1 MAVSRK
7 SVSDKYRDEARVVPL
22 IDDAELRGRLCQPE
36 DIPVLSELLL
46 DAFGDARFANLEYMD
61 WFYRQSP
68 FGPMVIGI
76 TWLDGRPINHLG
88 AAPRR
93 LRTVNGFIDL
103 WLVTN
108 IGSRP
113 GMQGKGYFM
122 RLCLAGWMLAME
134 YKAIGIY
141 GVMNDRSVKAL
152 RTFGVVTE
160 AELPVK
166 VLVPGPFR
174 GGGWTHH
181 SVTEAFL
188 DSAEFDEVLA
198 DTDLAPRR
206 GVRHW
211 WDAETLRWR
220 LRCPLNPYTVHVHR
234 DLVAITAKVTV
245 KGVPTVVLLK
255 VLIREARRNKVGV
268 RKTWLSPTAI
278 GAICAHHRTPFAV
291 YAGVNADVRV
301 MGVVIPQQ
309 YLPSPLHLCF
319 KVDAQAVATDDLR
332 FDTFELLDFDVI

>member
-1 MAVSRK
+1 MAISRK
-7 SVSDKYRDEARVVPL
+7 LVSEKFKDEDRTVPL
-22 IDDAELRGRLCQPE
+22 IDNAELRGRLVVPE

-46 DAFGDARFANLEYMD
+46 DAFGDERFGNLEYME
-61 WFYRQSP
+61 WFYLKSP
-68 FGPMVIGI
+68 FGRMVSGV
-76 TWLDGRPINHLG
+76 TWLDGKAINHLG

-113 GMQGKGYFM
+113 GLQGKGYFM
-122 RLCLAGWMLAME
+122 RLCLAGWMLALE
-134 YKAIGIY
+134 YKAMGIY

-152 RTFGVVTE
+152 RTFGVI
-160 AELPVK
+160 LQ
-166 VLVPGPFR
+166 
-174 GGGWTHH
+174 
-181 SVTEAFL
+181 
-188 DSAEFDEVLA
+188 
-198 DTDLAPRR
+198 DTDLPPRR

-220 LRCPLNPYTVHVHR
+220 LRCPLNPYTVHVHE
-234 DLVAITAKVTV
+234 DLVAISARVKV
-245 KGVPTVVLLK
+245 KGVPTAILMK
-255 VLIREARRNKVGV
+255 AMIRGARRKKVGV

-278 GAICAHHRTPFAV
+278 GAICAHHRTPFAL

>member
-1 MAVSRK
+1 MAISRK
-7 SVSDKYRDEARVVPL
+7 LVSEKFKDEDRTVPL
-22 IDDAELRGRLCQPE
+22 IDNAELRGRLVVPE

-46 DAFGDARFANLEYMD
+46 DAFGDERFGNLEYME
-61 WFYRQSP
+61 WFYLKSP
-68 FGPMVIGI
+68 FGRMVSGV
-76 TWLDGRPINHLG
+76 TWLDGKAINHLG

-113 GMQGKGYFM
+113 GLQGKGYFM
-122 RLCLAGWMLAME
+122 RLCLAGWMLALE
-134 YKAIGIY
+134 YKAMGIY

-166 VLVPGPFR
+166 VLLPGPFKP
-174 GGGWTHH
+174 GTWTHH
-181 SVTEAFL
+181 PVTEEFL
-188 DSAEFDEVLA
+188 DSDQFDEILQ
-198 DTDLAPRR
+198 DTDLPPRR

-220 LRCPLNPYTVHVHR
+220 LRCPLNPYTVHVHE
-234 DLVAITAKVTV
+234 DLVAISARVKV
-245 KGVPTVVLLK
+245 KGVPTAILMK
-255 VLIREARRNKVGV
+255 AMIRGARRKKVGV

-278 GAICAHHRTPFAV
+278 GAICAHHRTPFAL

-332 FDTFELLDFDVI
+332 FDTFELLDFDAI

>member
-1 MAVSRK
+1 MAISRK

-36 DIPVLSELLL
+36 DIPILSELLL
-46 DAFGDARFANLEYMD
+46 DAFGDERFANLEYMD

-76 TWLDGRPINHLG
+76 TWLDDRPINHLG

-122 RLCLAGWMLAME
+122 RLCLAGWMLALE

-152 RTFGVVTE
+152 RSFGVVTE

-174 GGGWTHH
+174 GGQWTHH
-181 SVTEAFL
+181 PVTEEFL
-188 DSAEFDEVLA
+188 DSAEFEELLE

-234 DLVAITAKVTV
+234 DLVVITAKLTV
-245 KGVPTVVLLK
+245 KGVPAVVLLK
-255 VLIREARRNKVGV
+255 AMIRGSRRKKVGV

-278 GAICAHHRTPFAV
+278 GAICAHHRTPVAL
-291 YAGVNADVRV
+291 YAGVNSDVRV